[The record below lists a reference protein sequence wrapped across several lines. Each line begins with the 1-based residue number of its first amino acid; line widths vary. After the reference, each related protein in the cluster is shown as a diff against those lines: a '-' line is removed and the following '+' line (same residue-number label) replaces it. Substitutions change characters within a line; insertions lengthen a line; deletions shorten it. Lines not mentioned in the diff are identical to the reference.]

1 MATKGAGAMNEY
13 DISYQQLGYDYDKS
27 IHLPLRTLLFGKAM
41 YVVQIL
47 MVVGAII
54 CAGGASIA
62 QRNGIKYTPVPF
74 GRMESELIYVAWG
87 CAGASLMA
95 SFVGCF
101 GIHYEQ
107 IHIIDHKL
115 LSIL

>member
-13 DISYQQLGYDYDKS
+13 DINYQQLGYDYDKR
-27 IHLPLRTLLFGKAM
+27 IDLPLKVIIFRKAM
-41 YVVQIL
+41 YVAQIL

-87 CAGASLMA
+87 CAGASLIA
-95 SFVGCF
+95 SFVGCL
-101 GIHYEQ
+101 GI
-107 IHIIDHKL
+107 
-115 LSIL
+115 